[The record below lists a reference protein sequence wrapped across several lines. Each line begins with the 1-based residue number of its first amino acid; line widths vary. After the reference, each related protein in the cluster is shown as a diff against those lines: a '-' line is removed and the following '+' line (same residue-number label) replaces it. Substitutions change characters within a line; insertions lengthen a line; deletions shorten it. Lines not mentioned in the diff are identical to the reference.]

1 MPRGRAANGSGLQ
14 PRKRADGRWECRFQ
28 VGINPSTGKAKYKCI
43 YGKTAQEC
51 VQKLRAATAAVDA
64 GTYHEP
70 QRMTLRDWL
79 DIWYKEYC
87 VHIKAS
93 SKDNYDK
100 QIRLYI
106 VPALGGTRLCNLQI
120 HHIQTFINDL
130 SRGKYSESPLSPKSV
145 RSAHGVLHSALKQAT
160 KLGYLVKNPS
170 DDCKLPRVE
179 RKVLTPMKDADIA
192 AFLKAIEGHPNGC
205 AMVIDLFTG
214 LRKSELVGLTWD
226 CVDFKAGSIHVYRQL
241 QVLHGEY
248 SFQPLKNDKDRTL
261 FPAEYVMNM
270 LKKHRQHQLEVQVKA
285 GEFWNNPDNFIFT
298 NEVGRHILHQTIYK
312 QFIRIADNIG
322 IPQMRFHDLRHSFAV
337 ASLKHGDDVKTV
349 QENLGHAT
357 AAFTLDVY
365 GHATDEMKRASGKR
379 MDAAILQITNTAV

>member
-1 MPRGRAANGSGLQ
+1 
-14 PRKRADGRWECRFQ
+14 
-28 VGINPSTGKAKYKCI
+28 
-43 YGKTAQEC
+43 
-51 VQKLRAATAAVDA
+51 
-64 GTYHEP
+64 
-70 QRMTLRDWL
+70 MTLRDWL

-93 SKDNYDK
+93 SMDNYDK

-106 VPALGGTRLCNLQI
+106 VPALGGMRLCNLQT

-179 RKVLTPMKDADIA
+179 RKVLTPMEDPDIA
-192 AFLKAIEGHPNGC
+192 AFLNAIEGHPNGC

-226 CVDFKAGSIHVYRQL
+226 CIDFKAGSIHVYRQL
-241 QVLHGEY
+241 QSLHGEY

-261 FPAEYVMNM
+261 YPAEYVMNM
-270 LKKHRQHQLEVQVKA
+270 LKEHRQHQLEVQAKA

-298 NEVGRHILHQTIYK
+298 NEVGSHILHQTIYK
-312 QFIRIADNIG
+312 QFKRIAEKIG
-322 IPQMRFHDLRHSFAV
+322 IPEMRFHDLRHSFAV

-379 MDAAILQITNTAV
+379 MDAAIQQITNTAV